1 MSIKDINGKQIEVL
15 SDSELSPFTR
25 GFNPGFFEPKP
36 LSPKAQPT
44 DNNNNNKAPQF
55 TFGKSTSIL
64 GKRKAEEA
72 FDVERYGQTISVD
85 YFKNG
90 TGHGVTHEI
99 NNEKNNVPETNI
111 DFEFNPTSE
120 QIEIL
125 EWVTKY
131 QENKKKCFDF
141 DFK

>member
-1 MSIKDINGKQIEVL
+1 MSIKDLNGKRIEVL
-15 SDSELSPFTR
+15 SDDNNTY

-36 LSPKAQPT
+36 LSPKKMSSDKPT
-44 DNNNNNKAPQF
+44 DNKAPQF
-55 TFGKSTSIL
+55 KFEKNTSIL

-72 FDVERYGQTISVD
+72 FDEERYGQTISVD

-99 NNEKNNVPETNI
+99 NNQKNNIPETNI

-131 QENKKKCFDF
+131 QENKKNCFDF